1 MELAYTPAEEN
12 PLVRAVCRDAGFPA
26 GVDLAIHAG
35 DEMLAFLAGTR
46 GGDRDRALADYFLS
60 GFRYTRIQESDW
72 AELYLT
78 VGNKYL
84 TGQVALM
91 GSLFSDWAQPFLNNQ
106 LGTVWRTPE

>member
-1 MELAYTPAEEN
+1 MELAYSAAEEN

-60 GFRYTRIQESDW
+60 GFQAAGVLRQLLDRWFGGAARAGSVLDFASGYGRVTR
-72 AELYLT
+72 
-78 VGNKYL
+78 
-84 TGQVALM
+84 
-91 GSLFSDWAQPFLNNQ
+91 FLARG
-106 LGTVWRTPE
+106 LPPERL